1 MAASLAVAVAVVVGA
16 FWQIRG
22 SDNAELNRQLTAIS
36 TVVSTMSTNMD
47 AEARVKAADQRAD
60 AVVIDN
66 LKQSVDELKRQ
77 TQLLQLQYVEL
88 SKQMRR

>member
-1 MAASLAVAVAVVVGA
+1 MRAA
-16 FWQIRG
+16 
-22 SDNAELNRQLTAIS
+22 DNTELNRQLAEIS
-36 TVVSTMSTNMD
+36 GVVSAMSTNLE

-60 AVVIDN
+60 AIVIDN

-88 SKQMRR
+88 SKQFTQRR